1 MNNLRE
7 IGVGYDY
14 VKSGI
19 GVNLFTQVEAWL
31 QLDGAS
37 VPALSAALLAA
48 VLISNRL
55 SESKR
60 R

>member
-1 MNNLRE
+1 MYNLKE

-14 VKSGI
+14 VKSFGSNTTFASI
-19 GVNLFTQVEAWL
+19 EAWL
-31 QLDGAS
+31 QLDES
-37 VPALSAALLAA
+37 TVPALAMALFAA
-48 VLISNRL
+48 VLISNRI